1 MGNKIYL
8 IIVIFL
14 LMNAF
19 FIISENNLKLN
30 DSENIKIFTSS
41 YVNWFKDIGNN
52 LGTITGNVVNLTWVP
67 TNSSE

>member
-30 DSENIKIFTSS
+30 DPENIKVFMSA
-41 YVNWFKDIGNN
+41 YVGWFKSIGNN
-52 LGTITGNVVNLTWVP
+52 LGTITGNAVDLTWIP